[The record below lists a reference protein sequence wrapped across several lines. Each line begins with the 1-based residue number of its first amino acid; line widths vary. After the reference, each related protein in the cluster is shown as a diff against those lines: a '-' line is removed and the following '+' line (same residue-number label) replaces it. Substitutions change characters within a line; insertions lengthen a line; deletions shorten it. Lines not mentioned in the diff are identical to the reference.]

1 LLASG
6 ASSLE
11 ASPPRPLALRDIS
24 RFSRFSVPTRG
35 HNAMGAT
42 EDDELPDFN
51 PSIYKVVRE
60 LKRDDHGVYN
70 CLASIVQDA
79 AFVRRVVARYPDFP
93 VFANLRC
100 GVWYVGG
107 RGGAG
112 AVAGDAASADGTV
125 DDTRAPAAGT
135 CNFKSTD
142 GHCNNWSFSATRL
155 NLHVAE
161 AAAKHGGCVIVDAT
175 RSTTKRFP
183 DSFSKTIPTWAEV
196 LNRAVVRAPAATAAH
211 RDDDH
216 DHDDS
221 ERDHDH
227 ETRARWTDGPHL
239 PPWVAENERQR
250 IRERVPGFQDQL
262 ASVHPNISQLAAH
275 LEAPLRCVWVSQ
287 ETRSLPCVRD
297 RRAADDD
304 DDEPSGDSTG
314 PPAFIP
320 LVLLSAS
327 APLQWHGERRSSDE
341 GYPYAYIPGAGD
353 DEETWARGLDAE
365 TFWARRREI
374 VDAGPTGCV
383 AAVDRVTGGP
393 VNKRNGGG
401 GRRGRRVAGGPRGT
415 LDAVGE
421 GLEGMGL
428 GSGPG
433 SADLSNLAARG
444 CLSPAARAEAS
455 ARVAAE
461 GGGALDEGGVRW
473 LAEGRG
479 EVRGADPGAEMGAD
493 SSAVSRSALRGVALG
508 SAAAL
513 ARPETWDAFDAVLYC
528 GDEPPT
534 ISPGFESNPTGGDR
548 DGDVGVAAAYPKPY
562 LHVARTDVSD
572 GLPAALAFLRAR
584 LGDETGAPR
593 GRVLVAC
600 GDGVDHCV
608 GVAVARLISEDA
620 RAGSNP
626 AGVVAAAPVTKDEVR
641 RRLAEVSARHP
652 DAMPSRGTLKQV
664 YNYLLHA
671 SKG

>member
-1 LLASG
+1 MRC
-6 ASSLE
+6 
-11 ASPPRPLALRDIS
+11 RPKATL
-24 RFSRFSVPTRG
+24 T
-35 HNAMGAT
+35 MGAT

-112 AVAGDAASADGTV
+112 AVAGDAASADGIV
-125 DDTRAPAAGT
+125 DDTRAPASGT
-135 CNFKSTD
+135 CYFKSTD

-183 DSFSKTIPTWAEV
+183 DSFSKTVPTWAEV
-196 LNRAVVRAPAATAAH
+196 LNRAVVRARAATAAH

-216 DHDDS
+216 DG
-221 ERDHDH
+221 DHDGDA
-227 ETRARWTDGPHL
+227 RARWTPTGPTSRPGSPKTNADASGNASRVSRTSS
-239 PPWVAENERQR
+239 PPSTRTSPNSPP
-250 IRERVPGFQDQL
+250 ISTHPYD
-262 ASVHPNISQLAAH
+262 ASGSRRDARS
-275 LEAPLRCVWVSQ
+275 PLRPG
-287 ETRSLPCVRD
+287 RARRRRRRD
-297 RRAADDD
+297 
-304 DDEPSGDSTG
+304 SGSPT
-314 PPAFIP
+314 FTP

-327 APLQWHGERRSSDE
+327 TPLQWHGERRSSDE

-374 VDAGPTGCV
+374 VGAGPAGCV
-383 AAVDRVTGGP
+383 AAVDRITGGP
-393 VNKRNGGG
+393 VHKRNGRGG
-401 GRRGRRVAGGPRGT
+401 GGRVAGGPRGT
-415 LDAVGE
+415 LDTVGE
-421 GLEGMGL
+421 VFEGMGL

-433 SADLSNLAARG
+433 SADASNLAARG
-444 CLSPAARAEAS
+444 CASPAAR
-455 ARVAAE
+455 
-461 GGGALDEGGVRW
+461 GGGGGEGRRGGWRRARRGGVRW
-473 LAEGRG
+473 LGDGHG
-479 EVRGADPGAEMGAD
+479 EAGLPTRVPSGAD
-493 SSAVSRSALRGVALG
+493 SSAASSSALRGVALG

-534 ISPGFESNPTGGDR
+534 ISPGFESTGGDR
-548 DGDVGVAAAYPKPY
+548 NGDVGVAAAYPKPY
-562 LHVARTDVSD
+562 LHVRMRSVKVARTDVSD

-626 AGVVAAAPVTKDEVR
+626 DGGVAR
-641 RRLAEVSARHP
+641 RR
-652 DAMPSRGTLKQV
+652 
-664 YNYLLHA
+664 
-671 SKG
+671 

>member
-1 LLASG
+1 MRDAQASNNKLLSH
-6 ASSLE
+6 L
-11 ASPPRPLALRDIS
+11 S
-24 RFSRFSVPTRG
+24 RFFSVRCRPKATLTMR
-35 HNAMGAT
+35 AT
-42 EDDELPDFN
+42 EDNELPDFN

-112 AVAGDAASADGTV
+112 AVAGDAASADGIV
-125 DDTRAPAAGT
+125 DDTRAPASGT
-135 CNFKSTD
+135 CYFKSTD

-183 DSFSKTIPTWAEV
+183 DSFSKTVPTWAEV
-196 LNRAVVRAPAATAAH
+196 LNRAVVRARAATAAH

-216 DHDDS
+216 DG
-221 ERDHDH
+221 DHDGDA
-227 ETRARWTDGPHL
+227 RARWTDGPHL
-239 PPWVAENERQR
+239 PPWVAENERRR
-250 IRERVPGFQDQL
+250 IRERVPGFQNQL
-262 ASVHPNISQLAAH
+262 ASVDPDISRLAAN
-275 LEAPLRCVWVSQ
+275 LDAPLRCVWVSQ
-287 ETRSLPCVRD
+287 ETRGLPCVRD
-297 RRAADDD
+297 GRDDAADED
-304 DDEPSGDSTG
+304 SGSPT
-314 PPAFIP
+314 FTP

-327 APLQWHGERRSSDE
+327 TPMQWHGERRSSDE

-374 VDAGPTGCV
+374 IGAGPAGCV
-383 AAVDRVTGGP
+383 GAVDRITGGP
-393 VNKRNGGG
+393 VHKRNGRGG
-401 GRRGRRVAGGPRGT
+401 GGRVAGGPRGT
-415 LDAVGE
+415 LDTVGE
-421 GLEGMGL
+421 VLEGMGL
-428 GSGPG
+428 GAGPG
-433 SADLSNLAARG
+433 SADASNLAARG
-444 CLSPAARAEAS
+444 CASPAARAEAA
-455 ARVAAE
+455 ARVAAA

-473 LAEGRG
+473 LGDGHG
-479 EVRGADPGAEMGAD
+479 EARVADSGAEPGAD
-493 SSAVSRSALRGVALG
+493 SSAASSSALRGVALG

-534 ISPGFESNPTGGDR
+534 ISPGFESTGGDR
-548 DGDVGVAAAYPKPY
+548 NGDIGVAAAYPKPY
-562 LHVARTDVSD
+562 LHVRMRSVKVARTDVSD

-626 AGVVAAAPVTKDEVR
+626 DGVVAPAPVTKDEVR

-652 DAMPSRGTLKQV
+652 EAMPSRGTLKQV
-664 YNYLLHA
+664 YNYLLRA